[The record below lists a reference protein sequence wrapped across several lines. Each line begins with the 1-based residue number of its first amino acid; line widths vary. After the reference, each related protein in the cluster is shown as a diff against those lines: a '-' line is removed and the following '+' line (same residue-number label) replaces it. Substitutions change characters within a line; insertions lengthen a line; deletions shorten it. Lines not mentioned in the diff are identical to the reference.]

1 MTVVFEEQSLWLIPA
16 VLSVCFMLW
25 VLWGWWREERR
36 RDHAKGRVI
45 RAELILPN
53 ARHADHNRTLR
64 FQR

>member
-1 MTVVFEEQSLWLIPA
+1 MTVVFEEQSLWLVPA
-16 VLSVCFMLW
+16 VSAIYFMLW

-53 ARHADHNRTLR
+53 ASRANHARTLR